1 MPLEDGETR
10 PDYPRPPCAPSFI
23 KLGLIPI
30 LHQCFTHSL
39 YVYAGET
46 IMPPR
51 VLASG
56 PKPCGGNKTIIRFGF
71 CDTQNNQGLGKC
83 YQPQPAAS
91 ADNPYLDLDYSGYHK
106 NLIQ

>member
-23 KLGLIPI
+23 KSGLIPI
-30 LHQCFTHSL
+30 LNQYFTHSL
-39 YVYAGET
+39 YAYAGET

-56 PKPCGGNKTIIRFGF
+56 PKPCGGNHFPSKIVLVSVLKYHLHALHSCYRYLSQ
-71 CDTQNNQGLGKC
+71 CSAKLQLG
-83 YQPQPAAS
+83 Y
-91 ADNPYLDLDYSGYHK
+91 DLK
-106 NLIQ
+106 RMTAL